1 MKKKMILKSLKKT
14 SANTK
19 KKISKKNIKKASGR
33 TSVKKPQAVSEKPAF
48 RPKPSDV
55 AHSPGHRKL
64 NKMNIFSEP
73 KGPKV
78 HLQEAAVNNMSNSDI
93 IRKHNSRHR
102 RIISGAAIGKTGR
115 IIIKE

>member
-1 MKKKMILKSLKKT
+1 MKKT
-14 SANTK
+14 SAKAKKTIR
-19 KKISKKNIKKASGR
+19 KKIVKKVSARTSAKKNQMISKTPTFK
-33 TSVKKPQAVSEKPAF
+33 
-48 RPKPSDV
+48 PKPPDV

-64 NKMNIFSEP
+64 NKTGTSTEP
-73 KGPKV
+73 KGSKV
-78 HLQEAAVNNMSNSDI
+78 HLQEAAVNNLSNSDI